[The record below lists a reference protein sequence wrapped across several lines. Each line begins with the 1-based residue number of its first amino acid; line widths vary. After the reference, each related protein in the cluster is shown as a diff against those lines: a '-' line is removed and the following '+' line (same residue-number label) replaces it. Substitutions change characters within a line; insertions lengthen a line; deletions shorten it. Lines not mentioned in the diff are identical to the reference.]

1 MRPCLLFHQD
11 EVQAAPKAVST
22 KYSLLSDHTTL
33 SFVSQDEVQAAQH
46 KLLEKALSNI
56 HCSLSDHKTLCFVFQ
71 DKVQAAQKAVS
82 TKYRLLSD
90 HKTL

>member
-33 SFVSQDEVQAAQH
+33 SFVSQDEVQAAQQ
-46 KLLEKALSNI
+46 E
-56 HCSLSDHKTLCFVFQ
+56 
-71 DKVQAAQKAVS
+71 QAAKEDTIYYVHL
-82 TKYRLLSD
+82 TI
-90 HKTL
+90 